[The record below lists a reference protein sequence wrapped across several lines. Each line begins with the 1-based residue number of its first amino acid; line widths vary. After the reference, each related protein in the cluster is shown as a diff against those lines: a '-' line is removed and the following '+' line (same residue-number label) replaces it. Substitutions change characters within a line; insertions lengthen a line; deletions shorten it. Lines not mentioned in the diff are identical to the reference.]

1 MADRYGTALLAL
13 TTLRP
18 ADLGR
23 GAGIVH
29 HPLDLPAVVAAQVR
43 AWELGQRNFLPG
55 HEAAALLWT
64 LPVAGYLDGRLDAW
78 RDIPGVA
85 ELDAGLVELDR
96 TDEANWPNG
105 QAALRTLVA
114 VAGGQSGW
122 AALARLLT
130 KTGVDVSLNDLV
142 LLFKYAAVGRDR
154 PIARV
159 ADLFRLL
166 RSLVV
171 EPGPADAAG
180 VLAWL
185 GAPIVVPHVF
195 TSGSGRRGPSPLS
208 ALPPRSEVPV
218 LRFDAAD
225 PKVAAAL
232 HRLEVELDGLVAA
245 AGMTQLRTVLRS
257 ATGLAP
263 DVIDRVVGEL
273 QEDGAEPSA
282 ARRGRSIVVGGNNT
296 RTARGVIQTYLFGS
310 PVLIDTSQ
318 AAARLAKQRREWAEV
333 LVRGLPERIRNRLQ
347 TLKIAAEDLT
357 WWPDLLPHVQPTP
370 SYLEPA
376 GRNDL
381 LLVRQQTTG
390 YRRAEIAH
398 VENVL
403 IGEERTRTH
412 TDRTLTRTE
421 LFESVER
428 ETEETRDLQTTDRAE
443 LSREVSKVVSEDLHL
458 EGSVQTTS
466 RGPTKIVASAGAS
479 MDRATEEAA
488 STAETYARET
498 VERAVKR
505 TLERVTRQSRSLF
518 ERETLEENSHAFRRA
533 DDAQN
538 HVSGVYQYLE
548 RVSRAKIFWYGEREL
563 YDIVVP
569 EPAAL
574 IWQLAITRPEISL
587 PIDEPD
593 HALFEQLTLNTISSR
608 LEDVIRAFRVTD
620 IPPEPAPTRVATF
633 TFAATGGGDDAHHA
647 TAKEVQ
653 IPDGY
658 ELVDAMFVV
667 TAETEDAD
675 DTPNGGIAVGE
686 QIEIWSIALTGNQ
699 GQTSMPF
706 TFPNP
711 LAGPTVAVAF
721 NADNFTSI
729 AGSVTLNL
737 RLRASAQRDWAATA
751 LGLVAERYEHLRREY
766 AQAVAQAAANRP
778 AESVNLPE
786 GARKALAQIVR
797 GEVQRAAIDVMR
809 NHPVDFDLIES
820 YGYTNPDGSS
830 GTHPVID
837 YERWAADVPEV
848 QFLQQAFEWD
858 HASWV
863 LYPYFWGRRSEWGR
877 MIVTGHPDP
886 DFLAFLNAGAAR
898 VQLPVRPGFED
909 LVKHYMETREVYAGE
924 GLPRMGDLGYVPF
937 IDEQLSSL
945 GAPGDEVPWPP
956 GNPREWDIVAPTSL
970 VLVRGTDLST
980 LPGWDP
986 ATGAEI

>member
-18 ADLGR
+18 ADPGR
-23 GAGIVH
+23 GAGMVH
-29 HPLDLPAVVAAQVR
+29 HWLAVPEAVAVQVR
-43 AWELGQRNFLPG
+43 AWELGQRAFLPG

-78 RDIPGVA
+78 RDVPGVA
-85 ELDAGLVELDR
+85 ELDAGLVGLES
-96 TDEANWPNG
+96 TDQANWPNSR
-105 QAALRTLVA
+105 AALRTLVA
-114 VAGGQSGW
+114 QASGQSGW
-122 AALARLLT
+122 PALARLLA
-130 KTGVDVSLNDLV
+130 KTGVDVALNDLV
-142 LLFKYAAVGRDR
+142 LLFTYAAVGRDR

-159 ADLFRLL
+159 ADLYRLL
-166 RSLVV
+166 RTLLA
-171 EPGPADAAG
+171 EPGPADAPA
-180 VLAWL
+180 VVAWL
-185 GAPIVVPHVF
+185 GAPLVVPRVF
-195 TSGSGRRGPSPLS
+195 TTGSGRRGPSPL
-208 ALPPRSEVPV
+208 ATLPPRPQPQVPH
-218 LRFDAAD
+218 FDVAD
-225 PKVAAAL
+225 PTVAAAL
-232 HRLEVELDGLVAA
+232 SRLEAELDGLAEA
-245 AGMTQLRTVLRS
+245 EGLTQLRTVLRER
-257 ATGLAP
+257 TGLAS
-263 DVIDRVVGEL
+263 DVIDRVVGDL
-273 QEDGAEPSA
+273 HDAEVERPA
-282 ARRGRSIVVGGNNT
+282 AAAARSIVVPGTNK

-310 PVLIDTSQ
+310 PVLLDTSQ
-318 AAARLAKQRREWAEV
+318 ASARLATQRRELAEL
-333 LVRGLPERIRNRLQ
+333 LVQGLPERIRGRLQ
-347 TLKIAAEDLT
+347 KLKIAAEDLT
-357 WWPDLLPHVQPTP
+357 WWPGLLQHVQPTP

-403 IGEERTRTH
+403 IGEERNRRH

-466 RGPTKIVASAGAS
+466 RGPTKIVASASAS
-479 MDRATEEAA
+479 MDRSTEEAA

-505 TLERVTRQSRSLF
+505 TLERVTRETRSLF
-518 ERETLEENSHAFRRA
+518 ERETLEENSHGFRR
-533 DDAQN
+533 DENAQN

-593 HALFEQLTLNTISSR
+593 HALFEQLTLATISSR

-647 TAKEVQ
+647 TGKEVQ

-658 ELVDAMFVV
+658 ELVDATFVV
-667 TAETEDAD
+667 TAETEDSD

-699 GQTSMPF
+699 GQTSKYF
-706 TFPNP
+706 AFPNP

-751 LGLVAERYEHLRREY
+751 LGLVAERYEQLRREY
-766 AQAVAQAAANRP
+766 AAAVAQAAANRP
-778 AESVNLPE
+778 AEVVNLPE
-786 GARKALAQIVR
+786 GARTALAQIVR
-797 GEVQRAAIDVMR
+797 GEIQRAAIDVMR
-809 NHPVDFDLIES
+809 NQPVDYDLIES

-830 GTHPVID
+830 ATHPVID

-924 GLPRMGDLGYVPF
+924 GLPRMGDPGYVPF
-937 IDEQLSSL
+937 IDEQLSTL

-956 GNPREWDIVAPTSL
+956 DNPREWDIVAPTSL
-970 VLVRGTDLST
+970 VLVRGTELST
-980 LPGWDP
+980 LPAWDP
-986 ATGAEI
+986 ATGAEL

>member
-18 ADLGR
+18 ADPGR
-23 GAGIVH
+23 GQDMVH
-29 HPLDLPAVVAAQVR
+29 HPLQLPAVVAAQVR
-43 AWELGQRNFLPG
+43 SWELGQRPFLPG

-64 LPVAGYLDGRLDAW
+64 QPVAAYLDGRLDAW

-85 ELDAGLVELDR
+85 ELDAGLTELGR
-96 TDEANWPNG
+96 TDDANWPAG

-114 VAGGQSGW
+114 QAAGQSGW
-122 AALARLLT
+122 PAFARLLD
-130 KTGVDVSLNDLV
+130 KVGAEAALNDLV

-159 ADLFRLL
+159 ADLYRLL
-166 RSLVV
+166 RTLLV
-171 EPGPADAAG
+171 EPGPADAAA
-180 VLAWL
+180 VRAWL
-185 GAPIVVPHVF
+185 GAPIVVPPVF
-195 TSGSGRRGPSPLS
+195 TSGSGRRGPSPLATPPS
-208 ALPPRSEVPV
+208 PGPVLPPR
-218 LRFDAAD
+218 LDIAD
-225 PKVAAAL
+225 PVVAAAL
-232 HRLEVELDGLVAA
+232 GRLEADLDGLSAA
-245 AGMTQLRTVLRS
+245 EGMTQLRTVLRS
-257 ATGLAP
+257 TGGLASEA
-263 DVIDRVVGEL
+263 IDRVVGEL
-273 QEDGAEPSA
+273 QDARAETPA
-282 ARRGRSIVVGGNNT
+282 VRRAWPIV
-296 RTARGVIQTYLFGS
+296 RPRPPTASRGVVQTYIFGS

-318 AAARLAKQRREWAEV
+318 VSARVAIQRHELAE
-333 LVRGLPERIRNRLQ
+333 LVVQALPERIRARLQ
-347 TLKIAAEDLT
+347 KLKIAAEDLT
-357 WWPDLLPHVQPTP
+357 LLPDLLPHVEPTP

-403 IGEERTRTH
+403 IGEERSRTH
-412 TDRTLTRTE
+412 TDRTLSRTE
-421 LFESVER
+421 LFESVQR
-428 ETEETRDLQTTDRAE
+428 ESEETRDLQTTDRAE
-443 LSREVSKVVSEDLHL
+443 LSREVSNVVKDDLHL
-458 EGSVQTTS
+458 EGSVQTSS
-466 RGPTKIVASAGAS
+466 RGPTKIVASASAS
-479 MDRATEEAA
+479 MDHSTEEAA

-498 VERAVKR
+498 VERAVRR
-505 TLERVTRQSRSLF
+505 TVERVTRETRSLF
-518 ERETLEENSHAFRRA
+518 ERETLEKNRHAFSRA

-563 YDIVVP
+563 YDIIVP

-574 IWQLAITRPEISL
+574 IWQLAITRPEVSL

-593 HALFEQLTLNTISSR
+593 HALFEALTLDTIGGR

-620 IPPEPAPTRVATF
+620 IPPEPAPTREASF

-647 TAKEVQ
+647 TGKDVQ

-658 ELVDAMFVV
+658 ELFEADFVV

-675 DTPNGGIAVGE
+675 DTPNGGIAVGGA
-686 QIEIWSIALTGNQ
+686 IEIWEIALSGNQ
-699 GQTSMPF
+699 GSTDKHF
-706 TFPNP
+706 TFTVP
-711 LAGPTVAVAF
+711 LVGPTVAVAF

-729 AGSVTLNL
+729 AGAVTLKL
-737 RLRASAQRDWAATA
+737 RLQAAAHRDWAATA
-751 LGLVAERYEHLRREY
+751 FGLVAERYEQLRREY

-778 AESVNLPE
+778 AEVVSLPE
-786 GARKALAQIVR
+786 GARTALAQIVR
-797 GEVQRAAIDVMR
+797 AEVQRAAIDVMR
-809 NHPVDFDLIES
+809 NQPVDYDLIDS
-820 YGYTNPDGSS
+820 YGYTNPDGSA

-837 YERWAADVPEV
+837 YARWAADVPEV

-898 VQLPVRPGFED
+898 VQLPVRPGFEEH
-909 LVKHYMETREVYAGE
+909 VKHYMETREVYSGD
-924 GLPRMGDLGYVPF
+924 GLPRMGDPGYVPF
-937 IDEQLSSL
+937 IDEQLNSL

-956 GNPREWDIVAPTSL
+956 DAPREWDIVAPTSL
-970 VLVRGTDLST
+970 VLVRGTDLDT

-986 ATGAEI
+986 STGAEL

>member
-1 MADRYGTALLAL
+1 MADRFGTALLAL

-18 ADLGR
+18 ADPRR
-23 GAGIVH
+23 GQGAVH
-29 HPLDLPAVVAAQVR
+29 HPLEVPGVVAAQVR
-43 AWELGQRNFLPG
+43 AWELGQRAFLTG
-55 HEAAALLWT
+55 QDAAALLWT
-64 LPVAGYLDGRLDAW
+64 LPVATFLDGRLDAW

-85 ELDAGLVELDR
+85 ELDAGLAELER
-96 TDEANWPNG
+96 TDQASWPNG
-105 QAALRTLVA
+105 QPPLRTLVA
-114 VAGGQSGW
+114 KASGQSGW
-122 AALARLLT
+122 PAFSRLLA
-130 KTGVDVSLNDLV
+130 KTGVDISLNDLV
-142 LLFKYAAVGRDR
+142 LLFTYAAVGRDR

-159 ADLFRLL
+159 ADLYRLL
-166 RSLVV
+166 RTLVI
-171 EPGPADAAG
+171 EPGPANAAG
-180 VLAWL
+180 IRAWL
-185 GAPIVVPHVF
+185 EAPIVVPRVF
-195 TSGSGRRGPSPLS
+195 TAGSGRRGPSPL
-208 ALPPRSEVPV
+208 AAPPPRPDVRVP
-218 LRFDAAD
+218 RFDVD
-225 PKVAAAL
+225 NPTVAAAL
-232 HRLEVELDGLVAA
+232 RRLEVELDRRAA
-245 AGMTQLRTVLRS
+245 AEGRSELRTVLRS
-257 ATGLAP
+257 SAGLAP
-263 DVIDRVVGEL
+263 EVIDRVVGEL
-273 QEDGAEPSA
+273 ENSRAETPA
-282 ARRGRSIVVGGNNT
+282 ARSAVPIIVQGASS
-296 RTARGVIQTYLFGS
+296 RTARGVIQTYLFGA

-318 AAARLAKQRREWAEV
+318 ASARLAKQRRELAEL
-333 LVRGLPERIRNRLQ
+333 LVQGLPEAIRTRLERLRI
-347 TLKIAAEDLT
+347 APEDLSF
-357 WWPDLLPHVQPTP
+357 WPHLLPHVQPGP

-403 IGEERTRTH
+403 IGEQRTRTH

-421 LFESVER
+421 LFESVQR

-458 EGSVQTTS
+458 EGSVQATS
-466 RGPTKIVASAGAS
+466 RGPTKIVASASAS

-488 STAETYARET
+488 STAESYARET

-505 TLERVTRQSRSLF
+505 TLERVTRESRSMF
-518 ERETLEENSHAFRRA
+518 EREVVEENIHGFTRA
-533 DDAQN
+533 PDAQN

-548 RVSRAKIFWYGEREL
+548 RVSRARIFWYGEREL

-593 HALFEQLTLNTISSR
+593 HALFEALTLNNIGSR
-608 LEDVIRAFRVTD
+608 LEDVIRAFRVVD
-620 IPPEPAPTRVATF
+620 ISPEPAPTKEASF
-633 TFAATGGGDDAHHA
+633 TFAATGGGDGAHHA
-647 TAKEVQ
+647 TGKDVQ
-653 IPDGY
+653 IPEGY
-658 ELVDAMFVV
+658 EVAEADFVV

-675 DTPNGGIAVGE
+675 DTPNGGIAVGGE
-686 QIEIWSIALTGNQ
+686 VQIWTIALSGNQ
-699 GQTSMPF
+699 GSTDKHF
-706 TFPNP
+706 TFTVP
-711 LAGPTVAVAF
+711 LVGPTVAVAF

-729 AGSVTLNL
+729 AGAVTL
-737 RLRASAQRDWAATA
+737 RLRLLDSARRDWAAQA
-751 LGLVAERYEHLRREY
+751 FGLVAERYEQLRREY
-766 AQAVAQAAANRP
+766 AQAVAQASANRP
-778 AESVNLPE
+778 AETVDLPA
-786 GARKALAQIVR
+786 GARSALAQIVR

-809 NHPVDFDLIES
+809 NRPVDYDMIES

-837 YERWAADVPEV
+837 YQRWAADVPEV

-898 VQLPVRPGFED
+898 VQLPVRPGFEEH
-909 LVKHYMETREVYAGE
+909 VKHYMETGEVYSGD
-924 GLPRMGDLGYVPF
+924 GLPRMGDPGYVPF

-956 GNPREWDIVAPTSL
+956 DNPREWDIVAPTSL

-980 LPGWDP
+980 LPRWDP
-986 ATGAEI
+986 ATGAEL